1 MAALI
6 LPSRRVVQPQGPVEV
21 DWANPLTS
29 ALALDARG
37 DQFFRDTAAGRIP
50 TQSVGSFT
58 RAATSYGV
66 AANLASAVTSFG
78 DVELSPANAQASFQI
93 IEIPDNLTQVAGLLN
108 KRTSATSQN
117 SFSIGYNY
125 VGTEFNVD
133 LGNNAGTNISLS
145 YRFNRSTFSTSGNN
159 LVVIVD
165 GAGVA
170 GQRIRA
176 YRNGALLP
184 ATASIDGATSS
195 FANTT
200 SPLEIG
206 RVNNGTLYY
215 AGKIVLVRS
224 WNRVLEVAEVKALS
238 ENPWQTYRPI
248 QRRIWVPVAG
258 GGGISQ
264 TVAFTLEDVS
274 AAVSQTAQHSQAL
287 SATLD
292 DVAFAAS
299 QTVGNATNQTLA
311 VTLDGVTVAAAQT
324 LNHSQALAATLD
336 GVTVAASQTLSHG
349 QALAATLDGVTV
361 AINQS
366 AAPSQKDQ
374 ALAIT
379 LDDIEFDVVQVGA
392 LPAVGGM
399 GFVFTDTP
407 SALWWKRKPKALSE
421 EAAEQ
426 KVKRVVRVI
435 KQIAAKQAPEQTKK
449 QAQREVAQAIA
460 PMLADMP
467 GFDWTPLYRTIV
479 AEFKRQRE
487 EAARIEAVAQIARIR
502 AIEQDDEDILLLMI

>member
-58 RAATSYGV
+58 QAATSYGV

-108 KRTSATSQN
+108 KRTSAASQN

-133 LGNNAGTNISLS
+133 LGNSAGTGVSLS

-165 GAGVA
+165 GASVA

-238 ENPWQTYRPI
+238 ENPWQIYRPQ

-258 GGGISQ
+258 GGGTSQ

-274 AAVSQTAQHSQAL
+274 ASVSQNLSHAQSLTGALDDVTVLISQTAQHSQAL

-292 DVAFAAS
+292 DIAFAAS
-299 QTVGNATNQTLA
+299 QTLGNATNQTLA
-311 VTLDGVTVAAAQT
+311 ITLDDVTVAAAQT
-324 LNHSQALAATLD
+324 LSHSQSLGAALD
-336 GVTVAASQTLSHG
+336 GVTVAASQTLSHS
-349 QALAATLDGVTV
+349 QALAATLEGITV

-366 AAPSQKDQ
+366 AAPSSKEQS
-374 ALAIT
+374 LAVV
-379 LDDIEFDVVQVGA
+379 LDGIQVAIAQEG
-392 LPAVGGM
+392 PANLIDTHD
-399 GFVFTDTP
+399 GFW
-407 SALWWKRKPKALSE
+407 AKEWKRIRAREKRKYQAEVQERVE
-421 EAAEQ
+421 EIQDEIAEVEQ
-426 KVKRVVRVI
+426 
-435 KQIAAKQAPEQTKK
+435 QIVEVKQAPKPKKATPARDFYAEQ
-449 QAQREVAQAIA
+449 
-460 PMLADMP
+460 
-467 GFDWTPLYRTIV
+467 
-479 AEFKRQRE
+479 
-487 EAARIEAVAQIARIR
+487 ARIVEHLIARRNQLI
-502 AIEQDDEDILLLMI
+502 DEEDEELLLLL